1 MKKTFFVLLMVL
13 VLAGSVFAD
22 SFVTT
27 LDVGHSF
34 AMGKKVQGYEGGL
47 SLESKTIAYMD
58 GGFGI
63 GSVLSA
69 QAPLYQLYDG
79 KVQETRN
86 PITMGFGLFAA
97 YKVDLTSN
105 LSLSAN
111 AGAELSYTRHKI
123 SLIEQQVFYVSG
135 IADLSLMYSF
145 GEMSGFRFGVKG
157 MIPFW
162 GWGMTT
168 MSMFGINGSGET
180 KFGFGDYYTITPYV
194 GYSFM
199 Y

>member
-27 LDVGHSF
+27 LDIGHSF
-34 AMGKKVQGYEGGL
+34 TMGKKVPGYDGSL

-63 GSVLSA
+63 GSLLSA
-69 QAPLYQLYDG
+69 DAPLYHFYGG
-79 KVQETRN
+79 KVQETTS

-97 YKVDLTSN
+97 YKLDLTSN

-111 AGAELSYTRHKI
+111 AGAELSYARNKI
-123 SLIEQQVFYVSG
+123 GVIEQQMFYVSG
-135 IADLSLMYSF
+135 IADLSFMYSF
-145 GEMSGFRFGVKG
+145 GEVSGFRFGVKG

-162 GWGMTT
+162 GMGSMRLWGDTT
-168 MSMFGINGSGET
+168 SNDV
-180 KFGFGDYYTITPYV
+180 KLGFGDYYTITPYI
-194 GYSFM
+194 GYSLM

>member
-34 AMGKKVQGYEGGL
+34 TMGKKVQGYDGSL

-63 GSVLSA
+63 GSLLSA
-69 QAPLYQLYDG
+69 EAPLYHFYGG
-79 KVQETRN
+79 KVQETSSS
-86 PITMGFGLFAA
+86 ITMGFGLFAA
-97 YKVDLTSN
+97 YKLDLTSN

-111 AGAELSYTRHKI
+111 AGAELSYARNKV
-123 SLIEQQVFYVSG
+123 SVIEQQMFYVSG
-135 IADLSLMYSF
+135 IADVSCMYSF
-145 GEMSGFRFGVKG
+145 GEVSGFRFGVKG
-157 MIPFW
+157 QLPL
-162 GWGMTT
+162 WGMG
-168 MSMFGINGSGET
+168 SVKIFGNDPSSKDIKLGL
-180 KFGFGDYYTITPYV
+180 GDYYTITPYI
-194 GYSFM
+194 GYSLV

>member
-34 AMGKKVQGYEGGL
+34 TMGKKVQGYDGSL

-63 GSVLSA
+63 GSLLSA
-69 QAPLYQLYDG
+69 EAPLYHFYGG
-79 KVQETRN
+79 KVQETSSS
-86 PITMGFGLFAA
+86 ITMGFGLFAA

-111 AGAELSYTRHKI
+111 AGAELSYARNKI
-123 SLIEQQVFYVSG
+123 DLIEQQMFYVSG
-135 IADLSLMYSF
+135 IADLSFMYSF
-145 GEMSGFRFGVKG
+145 GEVSGFRFGVKG

-162 GWGMTT
+162 GMGSFRLFGQTT
-168 MSMFGINGSGET
+168 SSDV
-180 KFGFGDYYTITPYV
+180 KLGFGDYYTITPYV
-194 GYSFM
+194 GYSLM

>member
-34 AMGKKVQGYEGGL
+34 TMGKKVQGYDGSL

-63 GSVLSA
+63 GSLLSA
-69 QAPLYQLYDG
+69 EAPLYHFYGG
-79 KVQETRN
+79 KVQETYSS
-86 PITMGFGLFAA
+86 ITMGFGLFAA
-97 YKVDLTSN
+97 YKLDLTSN

-111 AGAELSYTRHKI
+111 AGAELSYARNKI
-123 SLIEQQVFYVSG
+123 DLIEQQMFYVSG
-135 IADLSLMYSF
+135 IADLSFMYSF
-145 GEMSGFRFGVKG
+145 GEVSGFRFGVKG

-162 GWGMTT
+162 GMGSFRLFGQTT
-168 MSMFGINGSGET
+168 SSDV
-180 KFGFGDYYTITPYV
+180 KLGFGDYYTITPYV
-194 GYSFM
+194 GYSLM

>member
-97 YKVDLTSN
+97 YRLDLTSN

-111 AGAELSYTRHKI
+111 AGAELSYARNKV
-123 SLIEQQVFYVSG
+123 SVFEQQMFYVSG
-135 IADLSLMYSF
+135 IADLSFMYSF
-145 GEMSGFRFGVKG
+145 GEVSGFRFGVKG
-157 MIPFW
+157 QLPLW
-162 GWGMTT
+162 GIG
-168 MSMFGINGSGET
+168 SVKIFGNDPSSNDIKLGL
-180 KFGFGDYYTITPYV
+180 GDYYTITPYV
-194 GYSFM
+194 GYSLV

>member
-1 MKKTFFVLLMVL
+1 MVL

-97 YKVDLTSN
+97 YKLDLTSN

-111 AGAELSYTRHKI
+111 AGAELSYARNKV
-123 SLIEQQVFYVSG
+123 SVIEQQMFYVSG
-135 IADLSLMYSF
+135 IADVSCMYSF
-145 GEMSGFRFGVKG
+145 GEVSGFRFGVKG
-157 MIPFW
+157 QLPLW
-162 GWGMTT
+162 GIG
-168 MSMFGINGSGET
+168 SVKIFGNDPSSNDIKLGL
-180 KFGFGDYYTITPYV
+180 GDYYTITPYV
-194 GYSFM
+194 GYSLV